1 MFPNQCDDCFAEQ
14 EELLE
19 RNPGGCGQVVCWCYT
34 EEDLVRQDEKER
46 NWVEMPD
53 DDDLETAMM
62 ILGEEEMDDDK
73 LVIVED
79 SSSVDGFERESCW
92 QIIIRKIMYLHI
104 TLILTQHV
112 RRWKMA
118 MDSSLIGWNWTSPG
132 MLLMSFYKTQ
142 NKRLFLEPHILK
154 TIIIIVRN

>member
-79 SSSVDGFERESCW
+79 SSSVDGFERE
-92 QIIIRKIMYLHI
+92 
-104 TLILTQHV
+104 
-112 RRWKMA
+112 
-118 MDSSLIGWNWTSPG
+118 
-132 MLLMSFYKTQ
+132 LLANYNSQDYVFAYNTDFDAACQEMENGDGQ
-142 NKRLFLEPHILK
+142 FLDWMELDISWDVAHEFL
-154 TIIIIVRN
+154 